1 MSTSSLRHVFVG
13 GYTAEAGGTATGITS
28 LLNTGS
34 AHHVQLDP
42 VGTAELRSPTWLV
55 RHPTRPLLLAA
66 GETNPGTLSSV
77 RWDHDGSLTALS
89 TVAVAGDGACHL
101 AITED
106 GRHAIVASY
115 VSGIVSVVAIAADGT
130 LAKLGEAADAAA
142 GGGAGRV
149 EAVLDDESAEPVRA
163 RVTDAL
169 RRHRRIHLR
178 YLVPARDEST
188 ERDVDPMRVI
198 NVDGRWYLEG
208 WCHRAED
215 TRLFRLDRVEEVEI
229 LDADGHPPAQA
240 QARDLSAGVF
250 TPSQDAPL
258 VALALGRGWE
268 WVGEYYPIESSHA
281 DGADT
286 IVELR
291 AGDTDWVRR
300 LALRAGGGVRILD
313 PQSLADV
320 VAADAAGALAAYGQ
334 QG

>member
-1 MSTSSLRHVFVG
+1 MINPNEGAASRVSRLLSIVPWLVNRQG
-13 GYTAEAGGTATGITS
+13 IDIAEAAHELEVSEAQLREDLQLLFMCGYGPMTDELIDVSTEGGRILISNAETIAEPLRLTRAEALALT
-28 LLNTGS
+28 
-34 AHHVQLDP
+34 
-42 VGTAELRSPTWLV
+42 VGLRALRSAEGVTKSDV
-55 RHPTRPLLLAA
+55 IER
-66 GETNPGTLSSV
+66 
-77 RWDHDGSLTALS
+77 
-89 TVAVAGDGACHL
+89 
-101 AITED
+101 
-106 GRHAIVASY
+106 
-115 VSGIVSVVAIAADGT
+115 T
-130 LAKLGEAADAAA
+130 LAKLGEASDAAA

>member
-1 MSTSSLRHVFVG
+1 MSAGLRRRF
-13 GYTAEAGGTATGITS
+13 
-28 LLNTGS
+28 
-34 AHHVQLDP
+34 
-42 VGTAELRSPTWLV
+42 
-55 RHPTRPLLLAA
+55 
-66 GETNPGTLSSV
+66 TLSLKGATLAYLMQAASRLRLAPRALRLGLDEAV
-77 RWDHDGSLTALS
+77 SLMVGLQALLS
-89 TVAVAGDGACHL
+89 LPGLHERD
-101 AITED
+101 
-106 GRHAIVASY
+106 
-115 VSGIVSVVAIAADGT
+115 AAQRA
-130 LAKLGEAADAAA
+130 LAKLEAAA
-142 GGGAGRV
+142 GSFGQAAASVTVQAADPVDEDLVGRARAAVEAGRR
-149 EAVLDDESAEPVRA
+149 VR
-163 RVTDAL
+163 L
-169 RRHRRIHLR
+169 E
-178 YLVPARDEST
+178 YLVPGRDEST

-268 WVGEYYPIESSHA
+268 WVGEYYPIESGHA

-300 LALRAGGGVRILD
+300 LALRAGGGVRVLA
-313 PQSLADV
+313 PPSLAQQ